1 MREFRDTQP
10 AGEQHLDDGT
20 VAVSLPFGQVD
31 GLFQE
36 VDFSRGKDLR
46 QVVRLF
52 GRLQQLCRVCF
63 HIAVKDKKTIELAY
77 TAEDAGQRAGTDAE
91 VGDRCS
97 EVLQLLQRHIRHGH
111 LLAGEIAQ
119 ELVHIM
125 QIGIQG
131 IGRTAFLQ
139 FQITAETADNIL

>member
-10 AGEQHLDDGT
+10 TGEQHLDDGT

-31 GLFQE
+31 SLFQE

-52 GRLQQLCRVCF
+52 GRLQQFCRVCF

-77 TAEDAGQRAGTDAE
+77 TAEDAGQGACSSCSSVTSVTGT
-91 VGDRCS
+91 CS
-97 EVLQLLQRHIRHGH
+97 PAR
-111 LLAGEIAQ
+111 
-119 ELVHIM
+119 
-125 QIGIQG
+125 
-131 IGRTAFLQ
+131 
-139 FQITAETADNIL
+139 

>member
-31 GLFQE
+31 SLFQK
-36 VDFSRGKDLR
+36 VDFGRGKHLR
-46 QVVRLF
+46 QVIRLF

-77 TAEDAGQRAGTDAE
+77 TAEDTGQGAGTDAE

-97 EVLQLLQRHIRHGH
+97 EVLQLLQRHIR
-111 LLAGEIAQ
+111 Q